1 MSQAGRKTALTRI
14 EASLLSLEK
23 LNICFR
29 GPFETP
35 RGKHILLVED
45 CILTQAEIME
55 LQESGMLNAENIGRL
70 LRDLKRI
77 QRMDSRNF
85 SS

>member
-1 MSQAGRKTALTRI
+1 MPQAGRKTALARI

-23 LNICFR
+23 LNIRFR

-45 CILTQAEIME
+45 CILAQAEIME
-55 LQESGMLNAENIGRL
+55 LHESGMLNAENIGRL
-70 LRDLKRI
+70 LSDLKRI
-77 QRMDSRNF
+77 QRMDCRSL

>member
-1 MSQAGRKTALTRI
+1 MSQTGQKTALPKI
-14 EASLLSLEK
+14 EAPLLSLEK
-23 LNICFR
+23 LNIRFR

-55 LQESGMLNAENIGRL
+55 LHESGMLNAENIGRL

-77 QRMDSRNF
+77 QRMDCRSL

>member
-1 MSQAGRKTALTRI
+1 MSQAAQKTVLPKI

-23 LNICFR
+23 LNIRFR
-29 GPFETP
+29 GPFKTP

-55 LQESGMLNAENIGRL
+55 LHESGMLNAENIKRL
-70 LRDLKRI
+70 LSDLKRI
-77 QRMDSRNF
+77 QRTQL
-85 SS
+85 

>member
-1 MSQAGRKTALTRI
+1 MPQAGQKTALARI

-23 LNICFR
+23 LNIRFR

-55 LQESGMLNAENIGRL
+55 LHESGMLNAENIGRL

-77 QRMDSRNF
+77 QRMDCRSL

>member
-1 MSQAGRKTALTRI
+1 MSQAGRKTALPKI

-23 LNICFR
+23 LNIRFR

-35 RGKHILLVED
+35 RGKHILLVEN

-55 LQESGMLNAENIGRL
+55 LHESGIA
-70 LRDLKRI
+70 
-77 QRMDSRNF
+77 QR
-85 SS
+85 

>member
-1 MSQAGRKTALTRI
+1 MSQAGQKTALPKI

-23 LNICFR
+23 LNIPFR
-29 GPFETP
+29 GPFKTP

-55 LQESGMLNAENIGRL
+55 LHESGMLNAENIGKL
-70 LRDLKRI
+70 LSDLKRI
-77 QRMDSRNF
+77 QRM
-85 SS
+85 

>member
-1 MSQAGRKTALTRI
+1 MPQAGRKTALPKI

-23 LNICFR
+23 LNIRVR
-29 GPFETP
+29 GPFQTP
-35 RGKHILLVED
+35 RGKHILLVGD

-55 LQESGMLNAENIGRL
+55 LHESGMLNAENIGRL

-77 QRMDSRNF
+77 QRMDCRRLGS
-85 SS
+85 